1 MTTQGTTI
9 TTGNPSMSKVF
20 THSSTDDVW
29 SGNVLTDSIAGQ
41 SIGILIPGSTLTF
54 AQAEYEAGCMAW
66 RLQNAQS
73 LRVTA
78 RGWGVKA
85 GQNCM
90 SEAGI
95 SPVRVAPND
104 IISFYPLAEP
114 AVNETNTLAWIQ
126 TSKGTELFEVTG
138 TVSGTDGELKSS
150 VQNQTLGDAF
160 FGSTLQR
167 VWVQVSDTD
176 GNNSISIIDE
186 MGGIVYTA
194 YGGKRG
200 ATLGSKSGQYNL
212 YVMNIGIPIGKGWSI
227 KVNNTAS
234 V

>member
-1 MTTQGTTI
+1 
-9 TTGNPSMSKVF
+9 MSKVF
-20 THSSTDDVW
+20 TDESTDGTWNQNIGLD
-29 SGNVLTDSIAGQ
+29 TIASQ
-41 SIGILIPGSTLTF
+41 SLGILIPNSRLTF
-54 AQAEYEAGCMAW
+54 AQGTYSAGNMAW
-66 RLQNAQS
+66 RIQSSSSLQVKS
-73 LRVTA
+73 
-78 RGWGVKA
+78 RGLGNVA
-85 GQNCM
+85 GLSCYESDQI
-90 SEAGI
+90 A
-95 SPVRVAPND
+95 PVMVAPND

-114 AVNETNTLAWIQ
+114 AVNQTNTLAWIQ

-160 FGSTLQR
+160 FGSMLQR
-167 VWVQVSDTD
+167 IWVQVSDTD
-176 GNNSISIIDE
+176 GNNSISVVDE
-186 MGGIVYTA
+186 MGGVVYTA

-212 YVMNIGIPIGKGWSI
+212 YLLNIGIPIGKGWSI